1 MPLNNFG
8 LVDKRSN
15 GASLWRAAQPDST
28 GFSLLLNFGIAG
40 VFKLNNNAEFP
51 DDRESKYVSPAFV
64 SLVPMDPFTPDEKEV
79 RGIVKEI
86 DDALTNGTSLLVHCT
101 HGRDRTGLI
110 IGAYRAL
117 INHWSFDQIQKEREM
132 YGANWLTDV
141 PDYEI
146 IAILKSL
153 CK

>member
-8 LVDKRSN
+8 LVDRREQ
-15 GASLWRAAQPDST
+15 GTALWRAAQPDST
-28 GFSLLLNFGIAG
+28 GFKLLLSFGING
-40 VFKLNNNAEFP
+40 VFKLNSNSEFP
-51 DDRESKYVSPAFV
+51 DAREAQYITPAV
-64 SLVPMDPFTPDEKEV
+64 LSLTPMDPFTPKEDEV

-86 DDALTNGTSLLVHCT
+86 DEYLSNGISVLVHCT